1 MEQKLLSNNNL
12 IDQKDIRNTLQ
23 TIGKNWF
30 WFLVFLVLGA
40 ASAIGYLYKADNYYG
55 ATCQILVKPPKDPFK
70 DALSESLPT
79 PPKKEDVANEI
90 MIFKSTRMIEE
101 TIDKLNLEIS
111 YYIQGRLKTGEVYKR
126 VPFTITGKVSD
137 AALFEVPF
145 TITIINK
152 DSYKVELNNDDV
164 KFSKIAHFNEPVVHP
179 KFSFIVE
186 NDSNIIKQ
194 NTHIS
199 EINYSFVFHE
209 RQKLIQQYQ
218 FALSAE
224 KDYAATVIKASIE
237 DQVPEK
243 AVDFLNTI
251 TTLYIENSV
260 SVNVKVNENT
270 LEFIEGQ
277 LREVESQ
284 LNNVE
289 GNLEQFQKDKTTIN
303 IGQEGTMLFQRS
315 IDFESEKARLSI
327 QLRSIDQMYE
337 YLTASNADNL
347 SISPAILAESSD
359 NALSTSFNELFAKQQ
374 KRTDLLFSNTPNSPR
389 VREIDIQIL
398 NLKAN
403 MQGIVLNMRKSLV
416 NRINSINSQIS
427 EFQHT
432 LKQMPTTQRGLVNIN
447 RNVDIYGQI
456 YKFLL
461 ETRAQTIIAKAGIVA
476 DKSVIEPAYST
487 GLIRP
492 LKTKILFFG
501 IAGGLALA
509 LLVIFMKGIFLN
521 YINTKDDLKSIT
533 TLPIIGVIGKS
544 KEAANDYLI
553 VEKFPQSQISE
564 AFRVVRTNLSYINPK
579 VNSKVILITSSVA
592 GEGKTFCAVNT
603 ACILAKAKKKV
614 LLLDLDLHKP
624 KQANA
629 FNIPND
635 NGVTSYSVDNNKIIN
650 GT

>member
-243 AVDFLNTI
+243 AVDF
-251 TTLYIENSV
+251 
-260 SVNVKVNENT
+260 
-270 LEFIEGQ
+270 
-277 LREVESQ
+277 
-284 LNNVE
+284 
-289 GNLEQFQKDKTTIN
+289 QKC
-303 IGQEGTMLFQRS
+303 G
-315 IDFESEKARLSI
+315 
-327 QLRSIDQMYE
+327 
-337 YLTASNADNL
+337 
-347 SISPAILAESSD
+347 
-359 NALSTSFNELFAKQQ
+359 
-374 KRTDLLFSNTPNSPR
+374 
-389 VREIDIQIL
+389 
-398 NLKAN
+398 
-403 MQGIVLNMRKSLV
+403 
-416 NRINSINSQIS
+416 
-427 EFQHT
+427 
-432 LKQMPTTQRGLVNIN
+432 
-447 RNVDIYGQI
+447 
-456 YKFLL
+456 
-461 ETRAQTIIAKAGIVA
+461 
-476 DKSVIEPAYST
+476 
-487 GLIRP
+487 
-492 LKTKILFFG
+492 
-501 IAGGLALA
+501 
-509 LLVIFMKGIFLN
+509 
-521 YINTKDDLKSIT
+521 
-533 TLPIIGVIGKS
+533 
-544 KEAANDYLI
+544 
-553 VEKFPQSQISE
+553 
-564 AFRVVRTNLSYINPK
+564 
-579 VNSKVILITSSVA
+579 
-592 GEGKTFCAVNT
+592 
-603 ACILAKAKKKV
+603 
-614 LLLDLDLHKP
+614 
-624 KQANA
+624 
-629 FNIPND
+629 
-635 NGVTSYSVDNNKIIN
+635 
-650 GT
+650 